1 MKARLIFYCAAV
13 VALVLF
19 LAATSSHATE
29 RRDPVLN
36 PEQIQPANG
45 HAKFV
50 SSHPKR
56 SSLSKKSA
64 HASANTRPAQMPAQK
79 KSPDGGAGSASKGK

>member
-36 PEQIQPANG
+36 PEQTQSATG
-45 HAKFV
+45 HGKIN
-50 SSHPKR
+50 
-56 SSLSKKSA
+56 SA
-64 HASANTRPAQMPAQK
+64 HSKHSAQAKKGAHVSAQAKPTVMAQK
-79 KSPDGGAGSASKGK
+79 NSPDGGAGSASKGK